1 MIEAEYMV
9 STNTGKTFD
18 VWVYSEM
25 SIECD
30 DIELY
35 INIVN
40 AKIDEL
46 LPVFTDPN
54 ETCALYFYDNDGE
67 STEFI
72 EATYG
77 YTELKQYKTKGGVG
91 PFLRL
96 AKPEA

>member
-46 LPVFTDPN
+46 LPVFTNPT
-54 ETCALYFYDNDGE
+54 ETSALYFYDVDGE
-67 STEFI
+67 EMELVDTF
-72 EATYG
+72 YG
-77 YTELKQYKTKGGVG
+77 YTELKQYKTRGIG

-96 AKPEA
+96 ARPEA